1 MKSLAQRRKRCN
13 ALGERWYPMKQRRDE
28 RLKQAV
34 RDRLG
39 SSGRLLD
46 AGCGQWL
53 GLARMLAPQAALSV
67 GMDLEP
73 LRREGMATGAL
84 GVRGDLSAIPFA
96 AGSFD
101 VIVLRSVLEH
111 LEDPRAVFRGLAGAL
126 RPGGWIVALAPSR
139 WYYASLAGRLLPD
152 RLGRRVLRFIFGE
165 TVYDNFP
172 TYYRANT
179 PAAIARIARGAG
191 LELAEAQVCPHPP
204 DYLKF
209 SPALFR
215 LGVAFDRA
223 AGRWSATHA
232 LQASYL
238 YILRR
243 PS

>member
-1 MKSLAQRRKRCN
+1 MKSLAQRRKVCN
-13 ALGERWYPMKQRRDE
+13 RLGERYYPMGLRRDE

-39 SSGRLLD
+39 ASGRLLD
-46 AGCGQWL
+46 AGCGSWL
-53 GLARMLAPQAALSV
+53 GIARMLAPSATLSV

-84 GVRGDLSAIPFA
+84 GVRGDLGALPFA
-96 AGSFD
+96 PESFD

-111 LEDPRAVFRGLAGAL
+111 LENPQEVFQGLAKAL
-126 RPGGWIVALAPSR
+126 RPRGSIVALTPSR
-139 WYYASLAGRLLPD
+139 WYYASLAGRLLPEKT
-152 RLGRRVLRFIFGE
+152 GRRVLRFIFGE

-179 PAAIARIARGAG
+179 PAVLRRLARGSG
-191 LELAEAQVCPHPP
+191 LELEQAIVCPHPP

-215 LGVAFDRA
+215 MGVLFDRV
-223 AGRWSATHA
+223 AGLLPATRL

-238 YILRR
+238 YLLRK
-243 PS
+243 P